1 MRNGWVNESH
11 KLLLSLDGVVSEY
24 FLGLI
29 DDAEDK
35 GWENLIISHWNLLE
49 LEFLEVWKE
58 ILVRIVQE
66 AEVLGV
72 HDELLGEGENFVL
85 KLSSG
90 HDQDVTKGVWTLDVD
105 VFGLTDLVELE
116 NLFVEELGFVYD
128 RFLISSLE

>member
-1 MRNGWVNESH
+1 M
-11 KLLLSLDGVVSEY
+11 LLSLDGVVSEY

-35 GWENLIISHWNLLE
+35 GWENLIISHGNLLE

-72 HDELLGEGENFVL
+72 HVELLGEGENFVL